1 MKKHFWITGLLAV
14 CVALILSDSVQAA
27 RATFLKIGP
36 GQAVVSVLQ
45 GSATVTTPG
54 KKGARSLKAGDLLKG
69 GDEVV
74 TGRRSRLELTLPDR
88 SQVRF
93 ADNTRFKILQ
103 ISVAEADKNRD
114 VRFHMS
120 LGRSWAKV
128 SKTFTG
134 RSRFDVSCENAVAG
148 VRGTVWRMNVDND
161 QSAMVRVYD
170 GEVNVAG
177 GGKTMD
183 EIRSQVKPSMRLTAP
198 KPIAGPHAV
207 SMKEWTQIVRALQE
221 IRIDKN
227 GVPSKPFSF
236 SPEADRD
243 EWVDWNREQDQEA
256 DR

>member
-1 MKKHFWITGLLAV
+1 MKKYLWIAGLLAV
-14 CVALILSDSVQAA
+14 CVGLALSDPVRAA

-36 GQAVVSVLQ
+36 GQAVVSVLE
-45 GSATVTTPG
+45 GSATATSPG
-54 KKGARSLKAGDLLKG
+54 KKGARSLRAGDLLRG

-88 SQVRF
+88 SVVRF

-103 ISVAEADKNRD
+103 ISTEEASKRRD
-114 VRFHMS
+114 VRIHMS
-120 LGRSWAKV
+120 LGRGWAKV

-134 RSRFDVSCENAVAG
+134 RSRFDLSCENAVAG
-148 VRGTVWRMNVDND
+148 VRGTVWRMNVDAD

-177 GGKTMD
+177 GQKTMD
-183 EIRSQVKPSMRLTAP
+183 EVKSQAGPSMRLTAP
-198 KPIAGPHAV
+198 KPIAGPRKV
-207 SMKEWTQIVRALQE
+207 TMEEWTYIVRSLQE

-227 GVPSKPFSF
+227 GTASKPFSF

-243 EWVDWNREQDQEA
+243 EWVDWNKERDQES
-256 DR
+256 